1 MSKLKKFL
9 NELITTQNTENSNIP
24 FEKYTKTTQ
33 EDARQRETSK
43 RVGAIFEQQAAQLG
57 ARAFIAHE
65 IGCDEWTCTKN
76 PCWKWEPDKIVSEP
90 YKVDGKESKKENEYY
105 RDQKYRKFTDEELNY
120 ILKGHY
126 QKLFEEKRE
135 KHPNVVAAAHA
146 EKIAK

>member
-1 MSKLKKFL
+1 MSKLKKFF

-76 PCWKWEPDKIVSEP
+76 PCWKWEPDKIVSQP
-90 YKVDGKESKKENEYY
+90 YDIKAGPFVKNEYY
-105 RDQKYRKFTDEELNY
+105 RSDQTNTKCFCGADWFKN
-120 ILKGHY
+120 
-126 QKLFEEKRE
+126 RE
-135 KHPNVVAAAHA
+135 ICKC
-146 EKIAK
+146 K